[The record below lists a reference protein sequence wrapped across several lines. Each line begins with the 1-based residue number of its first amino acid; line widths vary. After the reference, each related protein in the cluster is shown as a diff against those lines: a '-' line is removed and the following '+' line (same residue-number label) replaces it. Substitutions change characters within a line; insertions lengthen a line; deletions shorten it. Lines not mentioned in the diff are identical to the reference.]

1 MTLSVRIQR
10 FAISLSAFWLI
21 GACAGAPDERGW
33 IAVGHTTRDEVVER
47 FGQPDL
53 VVAAEAGET
62 VIYRARDSRQPA
74 PRVEI
79 PTVQAG
85 PLGTATTKME
95 PIRSGKA
102 REGPMHEIRIR
113 YDARGIVQEVGP

>member
-1 MTLSVRIQR
+1 MTLSSLVQL
-10 FAISLSAFWLI
+10 FTISLSALGLI
-21 GACAGAPDERGW
+21 SACAGAPDERGW

-62 VIYRARDSRQPA
+62 VIYRARDSRQAA

-85 PLGTATTKME
+85 PLGTTTTKME
-95 PIRSGKA
+95 PIRSD
-102 REGPMHEIRIR
+102 RVRRGPMEEIRIR
-113 YDARGIVQEVGP
+113 YDARGIVQEVSP